1 MKEVGSMKNKK
12 RFLTALLLSAM
23 TLSYSTLTG
32 CSENNNEG
40 VRAFKLEKQDLIN
53 SVSATGSVDG
63 VHVDIENSQK
73 TKAVKVNVRE
83 GDLVKKGDVLFEFD
97 STDLKEQYEK
107 LSSKYEKEDD
117 KIKYDQSINEDNL
130 NAAKHE
136 KQVKLAQAQRKI
148 DEAISNRDDAYNK
161 RDHLQNQYDS
171 LFDERNSLTDQL
183 NNASTDEE
191 YAEFDARIEEAS
203 IKLAQIET
211 ELGQVSDSLSTFDNL
226 VNDAK
231 DFYSNVERECD
242 SIISNAENVIEN
254 EKFITNSVEKD
265 ELKDL
270 KEQMEKCVVTAPVS
284 GVIVAPQVIEGTV
297 PMTEILAT
305 IVDTSDLSVNV
316 DISEY
321 DISNVNMDMDVI
333 IKTAATGTD
342 EIKGNIKRISH
353 INSVTDAGAVY
364 PVEIDIDES
373 SLEKDLFI
381 GMTARTEIITS
392 RTDKVFAVPYDI
404 FPENI
409 LNPDEKYIMVAEPD
423 GDSYITRKINVET
436 GEEASYYMEI
446 ISDELEEDMIVISE
460 PTGLKENKKIN
471 VVIE

>member
-1 MKEVGSMKNKK
+1 MKNKK
-12 RFLTALLLSAM
+12 ILTILLLSAM
-23 TLSYSTLTG
+23 TLSYSALTSCG
-32 CSENNNEG
+32 GNSAALSDG
-40 VRAFKLEKQDLIN
+40 VKAFKLEKQELIN
-53 SVSATGSVDG
+53 SVSTTGSVDG
-63 VHVDIENSQK
+63 VHIDIENAQK

-83 GDLVKKGDVLFEFD
+83 GDLVKKGDILFEFD

-130 NAAKHE
+130 NSAKHE
-136 KQVKLAQAQRKI
+136 KQVKLSQAQRKI
-148 DEAISNRDDAYNK
+148 DEAVKNRDNAYNR
-161 RDHLQNQYDS
+161 RDQLQNQYDT
-171 LFDERNSLTDQL
+171 LFDERNSLTEQL
-183 NNASTDEE
+183 NNASSDDE
-191 YAEFDARIEEAS
+191 YAELEVRIEEAS

-211 ELGQVSDSLSTFDNL
+211 ELQQINSSLSTLDNL
-226 VNDAK
+226 VNDAR
-231 DFYSNVERECD
+231 DFYNNTERECD
-242 SIISNAENVIEN
+242 SIISNAENAIEN
-254 EKFITNSVEKD
+254 EKFITNSIEKD
-265 ELKDL
+265 EIKEI
-270 KEQMEKCVVTAPVS
+270 KEQMEKCIVTAPVD
-284 GVIVAPQVIEGTV
+284 GIAVAPQVIEGAV
-297 PMTEILAT
+297 PMSEILVT
-305 IVDTSDLSVNV
+305 IIDTSDLSVNV
-316 DISEY
+316 NISEY
-321 DISNVNMDMDVI
+321 DISNVSMDMDVI

-423 GDSYITRKINVET
+423 GGSYITRKINVET

-446 ISDELEEDMIVISE
+446 ISDELEEGMIVISE